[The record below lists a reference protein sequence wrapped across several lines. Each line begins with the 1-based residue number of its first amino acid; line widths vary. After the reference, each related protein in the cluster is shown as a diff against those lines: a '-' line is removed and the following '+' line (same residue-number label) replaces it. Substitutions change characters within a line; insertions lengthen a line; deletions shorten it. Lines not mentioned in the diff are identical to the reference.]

1 MLIDKHNRP
10 VNYLR
15 LAVTDKCN
23 LRCTYCMP
31 ENMTFV
37 KKKKLLSYEE
47 MLRIAHMLAKEG
59 VNKIRITGGEPFLR
73 KDIIYLLKELTQIK
87 GIDKVAITSNA
98 TLTAKYLDEL
108 LSMGIHSFNIS
119 IDSLDKERFYEV
131 TRRDVYDDVMSCIQ
145 EMMKNDLDL
154 RLNCVVMDGKNT
166 EDILPFIEMT
176 KEHKVSVRF
185 IEEMPFNGDQS
196 TPTLEWNYL
205 KIIEHIQSQFPE
217 IEKLQDP
224 KYSTSMNYRVKG
236 HKGSFGVI
244 PAFTRS
250 FCGSC
255 NRIRITAQG
264 LFKTCLYDQGV
275 FNIRDFMRNG
285 ATDAQVL
292 DIVKQAL
299 SMKSKDGYEAERN
312 RSSNVSESMSTIGG

>member
-1 MLIDKHNRP
+1 
-10 VNYLR
+10 
-15 LAVTDKCN
+15 
-23 LRCTYCMP
+23 MP

-37 KKKKLLSYEE
+37 KKKELLSYEE
-47 MLRIAHMLAKEG
+47 MLRIANILAKEG

-73 KDIIYLLKELTQIK
+73 KDIIFLLKELTEVN
-87 GIDKVAITSNA
+87 GINKVAITSNA
-98 TLTAKYLDEL
+98 TLTSNYLEQL
-108 LSMGIHSFNIS
+108 LGMGIRSFNIS
-119 IDSLDKERFYEV
+119 IDSLDKERFYEI
-131 TRRDVYDDVMSCIQ
+131 TRRDAYDEVINCIY
-145 EMMKNDLDL
+145 EMMKQDLDL
-154 RLNCVVMDGKNT
+154 RLNCVVMSGKNS

-196 TPTLEWNYL
+196 LPTLEWNYL
-205 KIIEHIQSQFPE
+205 KILKHIQSQFPD

-224 KYSTSMNYRVKG
+224 KYSTSLNYQVKG
-236 HKGSFGVI
+236 FKGSFGLI

-255 NRIRITAQG
+255 NRIRVTAQG
-264 LFKTCLYDQGV
+264 LFKSCLYDQGV

-285 ATDAQVL
+285 ATDGQVL

-299 SMKSKDGYEAERN
+299 SMKSIDGYEAERN
-312 RSSNVSESMSTIGG
+312 RSENIFESMSTIGG

>member
-1 MLIDKHNRP
+1 
-10 VNYLR
+10 
-15 LAVTDKCN
+15 
-23 LRCTYCMP
+23 MP

-37 KKKKLLSYEE
+37 KKKELLSYEE
-47 MLRIAHMLAKEG
+47 MLRVAQVLAKEG

-73 KDIIYLLKELTQIK
+73 KDIIYLLKELILTK

-98 TLTAKYLDEL
+98 TLTAQYLDEL
-108 LSMGIHSFNIS
+108 LSMGIKSFNIS
-119 IDSLDKERFYEV
+119 IDSLDKERFNEV
-131 TRRDVYDDVMSCIQ
+131 TRRDVFDDVMACIK
-145 EMMKNDLDL
+145 EMMKRDLDL

-176 KEHKVSVRF
+176 RENKVSVRF

-196 TPTLEWNYL
+196 MPTLEWNYL
-205 KIIEHIQSQFPE
+205 RIMEHIQSQYPE

-224 KYSTSMNYRVKG
+224 KYSTSINYKVKE

-292 DIVKQAL
+292 DIIKQAL

-312 RSSNVSESMSTIGG
+312 RSQHVSESMSTIGG

>member
-1 MLIDKHNRP
+1 
-10 VNYLR
+10 
-15 LAVTDKCN
+15 
-23 LRCTYCMP
+23 MP

-37 KKKKLLSYEE
+37 KKKELLSYEE
-47 MLRIAHMLAKEG
+47 MLRISQILAKEG

-73 KDIIYLLKELTQIK
+73 KDIIYLLKALKSIK
-87 GIDKVAITSNA
+87 GIDKLAITSNA
-98 TLTAKYLDEL
+98 TLTAQYLDEL
-108 LSMGIHSFNIS
+108 LSMDIRSFNIS
-119 IDSLDKERFYEV
+119 IDSLDKERFFEI
-131 TRRDVYDDVMSCIQ
+131 TRRDIYEDVMSCIQ
-145 EMMKNDLDL
+145 EMMRRDTDL
-154 RLNCVVMDGKNT
+154 RLNCVVMEGKNT
-166 EDILPFIEMT
+166 TDILSFIEMT

-205 KIIEHIQSQFPE
+205 KILEHIQSQFPE
-217 IEKLQDP
+217 IEKLEDP
-224 KYSTSMNYRVKG
+224 QYSTSLNYKVKG
-236 HKGSFGVI
+236 FKGSFGVI
-244 PAFTRS
+244 PAYTRS

-285 ATDAQVL
+285 ATDEQVL
-292 DIVKQAL
+292 DIVKNAL

-312 RSSNVSESMSTIGG
+312 RSQQVSESMSTIGG

>member
-1 MLIDKHNRP
+1 
-10 VNYLR
+10 
-15 LAVTDKCN
+15 
-23 LRCTYCMP
+23 MP

-37 KKKKLLSYEE
+37 KKKELLSYEE
-47 MLRIAHMLAKEG
+47 MLRIAKVLAKEG

-73 KDIIYLLKELTQIK
+73 KDIIYLLKELTETE
-87 GIDKVAITSNA
+87 GIEKVAITSNA

-108 LSMGIHSFNIS
+108 LSMGIQSFNIS

-131 TRRDVYDDVMSCIQ
+131 TRRDVFDDVMACIQ
-145 EMMKNDLDL
+145 EMMNRDLDL
-154 RLNCVVMDGKNT
+154 RLNCVVMDGKNI

-176 KEHKVSVRF
+176 GENKVSVRF

-196 TPTLEWNYL
+196 LPTLEWNYL
-205 KIIEHIQSQFPE
+205 RIIEHIQSQYPE

-224 KYSTSMNYRVKG
+224 KYSTSMNYKVKG
-236 HKGSFGVI
+236 HRGSFGVI

-292 DIVKQAL
+292 DIIKQAL

-312 RSSNVSESMSTIGG
+312 RSHHVSESMSTIGG